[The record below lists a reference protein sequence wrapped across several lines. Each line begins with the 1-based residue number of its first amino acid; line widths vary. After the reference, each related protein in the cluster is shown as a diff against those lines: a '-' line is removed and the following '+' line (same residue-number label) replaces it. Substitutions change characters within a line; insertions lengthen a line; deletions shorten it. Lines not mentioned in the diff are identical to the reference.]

1 MMIKKILMIL
11 LCSVLWAAN
20 LDAFLDNGIGI
31 VGPSM
36 GGANFRPVGL
46 ESAWSA
52 PARLSLMQE
61 SKMSL
66 VIDRKWD
73 FLDEIWLGA
82 AMPTDFGVVGFQYFN
97 QRSIDQILGTTY
109 VAGKN
114 QLDGLVYNYY
124 ESLMQLTYANDFNN
138 NLRWAAAGRLQT
150 KVLGPVQASSM
161 GLDVGG
167 DWDVSPELNL
177 SVKLTNLVSTPYEWA
192 SENEQPSLGWISGVG
207 FQLNPM
213 WSVNAG
219 LQSSGSDMKWLL
231 GSEYVFNQSLFIRAG
246 ANRDELSAGIG
257 LQLGSMGIDYGFQYV
272 LTGEGLLTSIHRMGV
287 SFAFDGVESKSS
299 IKEADVMV
307 NETATSES
315 PPTEKVSPK
324 EAVSVAAD
332 ILWSNKKWIVQ
343 GFAAAGLSRLAQNDR
358 DIILRADG
366 KFYSK
371 GMYTEAVVLNYDFNN
386 GQRLKMRLKVV
397 NGAMRI
403 EGITDLT
410 SPITINGKLL
420 DVGANGRYLMI
431 EPLNKGEAKIHLSIQ
446 D

>member
-1 MMIKKILMIL
+1 MMIKKILLIL

-36 GGANFRPVGL
+36 GGANFRPIGL

-52 PARLSLMQE
+52 PARLSLMRE
-61 SKMSL
+61 SKVSL
-66 VIDRKWD
+66 VVDRKWD

-82 AMPTDFGVVGFQYFN
+82 AMPIDFGVIGFQYFN
-97 QRSIDQILGTTY
+97 QRAIDPILGTTY

-114 QLDGLVYNYY
+114 QLDGRVYNYY
-124 ESLMQLTYANDFNN
+124 ESLMQLTVAAALKSD
-138 NLRWAAAGRLQT
+138 LRWAATGRLQT
-150 KVLGPVQASSM
+150 KVLGPVQATSM
-161 GLDVGG
+161 GLDVGS

-177 SVKLTNLVSTPYEWA
+177 SVKLTNLFATPYEWA

-219 LQSSGSDMKWLL
+219 LQSNGSDMKWLL
-231 GSEYVFNQSLFIRAG
+231 GSEYVVNQSLYVRAG
-246 ANRDELSAGIG
+246 ANRDEISAGIG

-287 SFAFDGVESKSS
+287 SFAFDGVESKPS

-307 NETATSES
+307 DETVATESIPSEKMIS
-315 PPTEKVSPK
+315 R
-324 EAVSVAAD
+324 EAVSFAAD
-332 ILWSNKKWIVQ
+332 IFWSNKKWILQ
-343 GFAAAGLSRLAQNDR
+343 GWAEAGLSRLAQNDR
-358 DIILRADG
+358 DIIIRSDG
-366 KFYSK
+366 KFYFK
-371 GMYTEAVVLNYDFNN
+371 GAATETVVLTYDFDN
-386 GQRLKMRLKVV
+386 GQRLKMRLKVM
-397 NGAMRI
+397 NGSMRI
-403 EGITDLT
+403 EGITDLS

-431 EPLNKGEAKIHLSIQ
+431 APLINGEAKLHLSI
-446 D
+446 